1 MTVKYK
7 KFFSFILI
15 LVLALATGYSVG
27 RLYVASIEPEVVSL
41 VSREDCVEDESVVA
55 ELVLR
60 SQKPNAKPS
69 DFSAIELYEI
79 AEYNLNH
86 AENFYKDM
94 TGLVDTIVKQNMRAQ
109 KIKVGDM
116 YVFNK
121 LSPSSMEIANICFQ
135 TVYNSSSGEIKINKK
150 GSFVDTSA
158 SNLKANF
165 SLDGFRNYTMQEY
178 TSKDMYGC
186 RPEEGLMPYIISS
199 KTCSASACSA
209 VSKDSNGNYVFEM
222 SFDKA
227 HLAAAGSCYACEI
240 GFSSGMAPSWK
251 NMKLKA
257 TVDENFNFVSIYYEE
272 SYSVDYGFMQPTV
285 TDKFTDYFYFGS
297 DVPLLTEILGREV
310 A

>member
-1 MTVKYK
+1 M
-7 KFFSFILI
+7 
-15 LVLALATGYSVG
+15 G
-27 RLYVASIEPEVVSL
+27 RIYVASIEPEVVSL
-41 VSREDCVEDESVVA
+41 VSREDCLEDESVVA
-55 ELVLR
+55 ELVSR

-86 AENFYKDM
+86 ADKFYKEL
-94 TGLVDTIVKQNMRAQ
+94 TGVVDTIVKQNMRSQ
-109 KIKVGDM
+109 KLKIGDT

-135 TVYNSSSGEIKINKK
+135 TVYNRASGDIKINKR
-150 GSFVDTSA
+150 GTFVDTSA
-158 SNLKANF
+158 SNIKAVF
-165 SLDGFRNYTMQEY
+165 SLDGFKNYSMEEY
-178 TSKDMYGC
+178 TSKAMYGC
-186 RPEEGLMPYIISS
+186 RPEEGVMPYIISS

-240 GFSSGMAPSWK
+240 NFSSGMTPSWK
-251 NMKLKA
+251 SMKLKA
-257 TVDENFNFVSIYYEE
+257 TVDENFNFVSIYYDET
-272 SYSVDYGFMQPTV
+272 YSVDYGFMQPTV
-285 TDKFTDYFYFGS
+285 TDRITDNFYFGD
-297 DVPLLTEILGREV
+297 DVPSLEEILGREV